1 MQDISQ
7 QRCLNHML
15 REAVARCPDC
25 SRFFCRECITE
36 HEDMVLCTSC
46 LRKRLKPDPNKFQR
60 FQWILRLGY
69 FLSGLT
75 LLYVIFYY
83 VARILVALPT
93 DFHEGTLWQ
102 TGWWLRP

>member
-1 MQDISQ
+1 MNDITQ

-46 LRKRLKPDPNKFQR
+46 LRKRLKPAPKKFQR
-60 FQWILRLGY
+60 FKWVLRLGY
-69 FLSGLT
+69 FLAGLT

-83 VARILVALPT
+83 IAQILVALPT